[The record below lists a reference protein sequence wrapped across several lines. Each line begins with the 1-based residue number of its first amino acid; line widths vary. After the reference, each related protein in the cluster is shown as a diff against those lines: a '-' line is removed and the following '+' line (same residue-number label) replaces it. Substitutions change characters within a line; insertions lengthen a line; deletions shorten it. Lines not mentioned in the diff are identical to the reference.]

1 MGIIKTEEFEKDGCI
16 YIRNTYNNGTIEEY
30 IKTDESTL
38 PEPTQ
43 PPVTNEDILNAMQA
57 RHVQRGH
64 TELNGVSVVIPL
76 ELIDVSKATVQL
88 DVQGCDAPYAYT
100 LAEDALTVT
109 FAEPGQAWINWE
121 VRG

>member
-1 MGIIKTEEFEKDGCI
+1 MPLQIIETYEYEEAGHTYVYTKYQRDDGGITEESVVKL
-16 YIRNTYNNGTIEEY
+16 
-30 IKTDESTL
+30 ESVKQ
-38 PEPTQ
+38 PT
-43 PPVTNEDILNAMQA
+43 TG
-57 RHVQRGH
+57 VQRGH

-88 DVQGCDAPYAYT
+88 DVQGTTARYTYA

-109 FAEPGQAWINWE
+109 FAEPVQAWINWE

>member
-1 MGIIKTEEFEKDGCI
+1 MPLQIIETNEYEENGNTYVYTKYQRDDGGITEERIVK
-16 YIRNTYNNGTIEEY
+16 
-30 IKTDESTL
+30 
-38 PEPTQ
+38 PEPVKL
-43 PPVTNEDILNAMQA
+43 PTNG
-57 RHVQRGH
+57 VQRGH

-109 FAEPGQAWINWE
+109 FTEPVQAWINWE
-121 VRG
+121 VQG

>member
-1 MGIIKTEEFEKDGCI
+1 MPLQIIETYEYEENGNTYVYTKYQRDDGGITEERIVK
-16 YIRNTYNNGTIEEY
+16 
-30 IKTDESTL
+30 
-38 PEPTQ
+38 PEPVKL
-43 PPVTNEDILNAMQA
+43 PTNG
-57 RHVQRGH
+57 VQRGH

-76 ELIDVSKATVQL
+76 ELIDVSKATMQL

-109 FAEPGQAWINWE
+109 FTEPVQAWINWE

>member
-1 MGIIKTEEFEKDGCI
+1 MPLQIIETYEYEENGNTYVYTKYQRDDGGITEERIVK
-16 YIRNTYNNGTIEEY
+16 
-30 IKTDESTL
+30 
-38 PEPTQ
+38 PEPVKL
-43 PPVTNEDILNAMQA
+43 PTNG
-57 RHVQRGH
+57 VQRGH

-88 DVQGCDAPYAYT
+88 DVQGCDTPYAYT

-109 FAEPGQAWINWE
+109 FTEPVQAWINWE

>member
-1 MGIIKTEEFEKDGCI
+1 MALQIIETYEYEENGNTYIYTKYQRSDGGITEE
-16 YIRNTYNNGTIEEY
+16 RV
-30 IKTDESTL
+30 IKSDPL
-38 PEPTQ
+38 EPVKQ
-43 PPVTNEDILNAMQA
+43 PTTG
-57 RHVQRGH
+57 VQRGH

-100 LAEDALTVT
+100 LAEDALTVA
-109 FAEPGQAWINWE
+109 FAEPVQAWINWE